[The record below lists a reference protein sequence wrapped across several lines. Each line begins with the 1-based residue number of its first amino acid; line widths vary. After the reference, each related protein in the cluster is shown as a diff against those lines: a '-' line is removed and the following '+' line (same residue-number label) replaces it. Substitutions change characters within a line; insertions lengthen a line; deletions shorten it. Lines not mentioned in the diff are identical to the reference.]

1 MSPRLPEPTYP
12 VTVACVPG
20 GIAVELHAEAARQI
34 AEQLDGGFDPALAY
48 ALTGTRVRLTTPDDM
63 QALVDS
69 AAQAHEDHLY
79 DPHGAWDAADEQRAR
94 AKGA

>member
-1 MSPRLPEPTYP
+1 MSPRLPSPTHP
-12 VTVACVPG
+12 VTVTCVPG

-34 AEQLDGGFDPALAY
+34 AEQVGPGFDARLAY

-79 DPHGAWDAADEQRAR
+79 DPHGVRDAADAR
-94 AKGA
+94 HDLLRGK